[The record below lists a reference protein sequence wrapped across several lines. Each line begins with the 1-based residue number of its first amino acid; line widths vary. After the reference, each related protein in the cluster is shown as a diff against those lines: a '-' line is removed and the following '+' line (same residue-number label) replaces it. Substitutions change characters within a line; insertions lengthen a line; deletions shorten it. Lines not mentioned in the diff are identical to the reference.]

1 MADEFSKKDGPRLDP
16 RLTDF
21 IDRGIAG
28 TDRHSVKLLIVPA
41 LVEEYFAQARE
52 LPVEKPKLDRRA
64 SKK

>member
-16 RLTDF
+16 RFTDF
-21 IDRGIAG
+21 IDR
-28 TDRHSVKLLIVPA
+28 VIVPA

-52 LPVEKPKLDRRA
+52 LPVEKAKLGRRA